1 MVVHSPISASTL
13 SGTIVVKNFLT
24 SSGSS
29 FYSPSYIKLIE
40 AVKFK
45 IENGLIKSIS
55 GNEEDIKKIDTLNS
69 DEYKKPLD

>member
-13 SGTIVVKNFLT
+13 SGTVVVKNFLT

-45 IENGLIKSIS
+45 IE
-55 GNEEDIKKIDTLNS
+55 EWT
-69 DEYKKPLD
+69 YKVDQWK